1 KPQSKDWGFFRF
13 GYPTYLNLIS
23 ILKSCIERQ
32 TSLFAMLS
40 KPCHERVDAQF
51 CVVSAVSSSSFEP
64 LCLTYQSFL
73 YYYLES

>member
-1 KPQSKDWGFFRF
+1 MHREAGS
-13 GYPTYLNLIS
+13 
-23 ILKSCIERQ
+23 
-32 TSLFAMLS
+32 SLAMLS

-64 LCLTYQSFL
+64 LCLNYQSFL